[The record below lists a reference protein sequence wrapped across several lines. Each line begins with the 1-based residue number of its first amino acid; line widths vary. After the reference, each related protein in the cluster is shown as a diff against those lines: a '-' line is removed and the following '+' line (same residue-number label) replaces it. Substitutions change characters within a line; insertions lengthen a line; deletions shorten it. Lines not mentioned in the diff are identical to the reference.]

1 MNLFACETKE
11 QIKEELQK
19 KRYNFLYN
27 FSKQLIARD
36 KELERTERFI
46 YK

>member
-19 KRYNFLYN
+19 RRVNFLYC
-27 FSKQLIARD
+27 FSKNNLVAKD
-36 KELERTERFI
+36 TELRRKLNE
-46 YK
+46 